1 MNRRIGAVVAAAVII
16 VFVAFIIYDIS
27 GDRLFADKVET
38 TIVTTEEAPAPAW
51 QSSGSIGFEEG
62 TLSAI
67 ATTADGR
74 IVAAGEN
81 YLTLLDE
88 THTREWTV
96 NPGAPVT
103 ALAVFENTIYAATQ
117 STIHLFSLDGTPL
130 TEWGPYEDKSIITSV
145 SANNNYVV
153 FADAGTKRVYILTH
167 DGSLTS
173 FFGHEGE
180 RFIIPSAYFDVRIMP
195 DNTIH
200 VVNPGKTRIETRDL
214 KGNMLTLF
222 GEPGTANEAFVPC
235 CNPSHFTMFGDS
247 LFVTSEKSIHRMK
260 VYSSNGLLKEFVS
273 VPGQF
278 ESALPFDLA
287 TGNNGE
293 IYAASAYDSKIFI
306 FTRIQ

>member
-27 GDRLFADKVET
+27 GDRLFADKAATTTVSTVEPP
-38 TIVTTEEAPAPAW
+38 PAVW
-51 QSSGSIGFEEG
+51 ENSGHIDFAEG
-62 TLSAI
+62 ALKAI

-74 IVAAGEN
+74 IVAGGESF
-81 YLTLLDE
+81 LTLLDD
-88 THTREWTV
+88 TYTREWTI
-96 NPGAPVT
+96 NPGAPIT
-103 ALAVFENTIYAATQ
+103 ALTVYDNTIYAATQ
-117 STIHLFSLDGTPL
+117 STIHLFSLDGKPL
-130 TEWGPYEDKSIITSV
+130 TEWGPYEDKSIITSI

-153 FADAGTKRVYILTH
+153 FSDAGTKRVYILTH

-180 RFIIPSAYFDVRIMP
+180 RFIIPSAYFDIRIMP

-214 KGNMLTLF
+214 KGNIQTLF

-235 CNPSHFTMFGDS
+235 CNPSHFAMFGDS

-260 VYSSNGLLKEFVS
+260 IYTSNGILKEFVS

-278 ESALPFDLA
+278 ASALPFDLA
-287 TGNNGE
+287 TGTYGE
-293 IYAASAYDSKIFI
+293 IYAASEYDSKIFI